1 MVTKYLKQW
10 GVAAMAV
17 VLTVACSDSI
27 DVAHVDEAMYETS
40 NESVA
45 FITDKYGLSQADS
58 LMFNEQGST
67 DFYVNLAKPAE
78 KDLAF
83 MLSYDAAVLERYNAK
98 HNTTI
103 QALPKNLIQFD
114 GNVNVKKAERK
125 SAPVKIAYK
134 SDEALQKNGVY
145 AIPLKLTGDVK
156 ASEEKGEFVLLVR
169 DITKMP
175 NCHKEGG
182 LQVISCMEINDANP
196 LYNLCFTLEKSGKY
210 FCTIA
215 AERHESDTWYFRKSR
230 PCRCD
235 QSV

>member
-1 MVTKYLKQW
+1 M
-10 GVAAMAV
+10 
-17 VLTVACSDSI
+17 
-27 DVAHVDEAMYETS
+27 
-40 NESVA
+40 
-45 FITDKYGLSQADS
+45 
-58 LMFNEQGST
+58 
-67 DFYVNLAKPAE
+67 
-78 KDLAF
+78 
-83 MLSYDAAVLERYNAK
+83 LERYNTK

-196 LYNLCFTLEKSGKY
+196 LYNICFTLEKSGKY
-210 FCTIA
+210 FFDQVILFSGNINYNPETHEAVSYTHLTLPTI
-215 AERHESDTWYFRKSR
+215 
-230 PCRCD
+230 C
-235 QSV
+235 SV